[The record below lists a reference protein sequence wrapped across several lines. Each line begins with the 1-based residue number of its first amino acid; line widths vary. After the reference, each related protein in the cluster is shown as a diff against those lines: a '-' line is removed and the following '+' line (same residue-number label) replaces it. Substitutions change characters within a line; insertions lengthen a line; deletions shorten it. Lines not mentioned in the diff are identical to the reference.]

1 MSVARHKEEQQSI
14 SGAPPAA
21 IRNEFAR
28 RLQNALNDKGWT
40 QSELA
45 RRVAP
50 LMKESRVGRD
60 NISKYVRGKVLP
72 LPPMLEAMAKVLG
85 VESRDLL
92 PTRGTQT
99 VSDENAP
106 FDMRALEDG
115 RVWLRINQAFDMSIA
130 LEIMALVKKQRG
142 G

>member
-1 MSVARHKEEQQSI
+1 MTDSEPNMH
-14 SGAPPAA
+14 GAPPAA
-21 IRNEFAR
+21 IRMDFAR

-60 NISKYVRGKVLP
+60 NISKYLRAKVLP
-72 LPPMLEAMAKVLG
+72 LPAMLEAMAKALG

-92 PTRGTQT
+92 PARGTQA

-106 FDMRALEDG
+106 YDMRALEG
-115 RVWLRINQAFDMSIA
+115 GERVWLRINQALDMDIA
-130 LEIMALVKKQRG
+130 LEIMALIRKQKERG
-142 G
+142 RG